1 MDVDETEGKLVVSQ
15 KRASNDLKPDLK
27 RGEVVNAAVTG
38 LRPYGVFLEI
48 EGGLAGLL
56 HISQISSER
65 IDNLEKFFTV
75 GQKLRVVV
83 IDHDRNTGR
92 VALATKPLE
101 RTPGEMLRDAEAV
114 YENAVE
120 TAKKYHERVEA
131 DKLARQAAANDI
143 VMSLSGASEGNV
155 GTVAEAIESM

>member
-1 MDVDETEGKLVVSQ
+1 VDENEGKLVVSQ

-27 RGEVVNAAVTG
+27 RGEVVEATVTG
-38 LRPYGVFLEI
+38 LRAYGVFLEV
-48 EGGLAGLL
+48 EGGISGLL

-65 IDNLEKFFTV
+65 IDNLEKFFSV
-75 GQKLRVVV
+75 GQKLRVMV
-83 IDHDRNTGR
+83 IDHDRQSGR

-101 RTPGEMLRDAEAV
+101 QAPGEMLRDSAGVFER
-114 YENAVE
+114 AVE

-131 DKLARQAAANDI
+131 DKQARQAAANDI

-155 GTVAEAIESM
+155 GAVAETIESL